1 MASSPP
7 IDSAAPVS
15 TLLDDEAELTKLH
28 PNFVWALRVQLLLSL
43 IPLLIAALLA
53 EFAISEMAEAREA
66 LAGAAFVPP
75 AGTLIGIVMLLVMML
90 VIFMPMRRYQA
101 RGYQISRDRLR
112 VVRGVLWHSDI
123 VVPFSR
129 VQHIDVHQGPV
140 DRLFGIA
147 TLSLHTAG
155 NLNSAVPLPGLG
167 KPLADQMREE
177 IRNHIKRESL

>member
-7 IDSAAPVS
+7 IETATTAS
-15 TLLDDEAELTKLH
+15 TLPDDDAQLTKLH

-43 IPLLIAALLA
+43 VPLLIAALLA
-53 EFAISEMAEAREA
+53 EFVVSEMAEAREA
-66 LAGAAFVPP
+66 LAEAAFIPP

-90 VIFMPMRRYQA
+90 VIFTPMRRYQA
-101 RGYQISRDRLR
+101 RGYQFSRDRLR
-112 VVRGVLWHSDI
+112 VVRGVLWHSDT

-129 VQHIDVHQGPV
+129 VQHIDVHQGPL
-140 DRLFGIA
+140 DRFFGIA

-177 IRNHIKRESL
+177 IRSHIRQESL